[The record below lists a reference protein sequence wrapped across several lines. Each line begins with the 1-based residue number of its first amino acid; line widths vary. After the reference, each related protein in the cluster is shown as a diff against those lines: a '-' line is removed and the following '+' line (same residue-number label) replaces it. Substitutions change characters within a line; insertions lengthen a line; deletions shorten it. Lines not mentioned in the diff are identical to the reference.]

1 MAEGVKYIKVAKI
14 DGDGIDQTS
23 TLQFLT
29 KLTIPY
35 STGNVTYDILSI
47 SEQPTYVLYSV
58 NNPNIEHTDAAN
70 LNYSFSGSY
79 TGSYSQLIYSPQITS
94 SVDTV
99 LNCSNNLG
107 FFLNGGSSN
116 GGLGSNGF
124 PIDSYKIDT
133 YIQKNIHVRTS
144 SSIRF
149 VIEDSKASTTSV
161 SASVRIVSSP
171 LTIGS
176 NPYSPTIHAE
186 SILTQSL
193 QNVNTNPLQF
203 TGSYDI
209 TAELNSGSIS
219 SGDCVY
225 FEVRAAQDGGEFG
238 GGIFIQDAIF
248 TNGIFE
254 ISSSAAS
261 DSALEIIPEP
271 FFTQNFSRAFDC
283 QPTFNN
289 VLSNRLSTQHQ
300 DIDYASGLLS
310 PVNFTLLING
320 VALKAEVQDSN
331 YTLLRH
337 IRPRYEGSKNT
348 TDNFNNSSISQSLI
362 IESNENTYLGT
373 STISSPSVESLD
385 STIHEFS
392 VGGGT
397 YPEIQGGG
405 SVLISQYLNVSSQ
418 DKDFVS
424 ILTPITDGFNS
435 VLEQKFPPNSQPF
448 ITQYISTSEN
458 TEGARVL
465 DTNLGIPPI
474 SNFIIPS
481 SFPSARGTATN
492 LNTLSISGF
501 NFLVT
506 KNIEGFY
513 TSSIFAVGSNGPG
526 PVISKGL
533 DSGERWYIT
542 IYNTLPTPV
551 KGALSV
557 FNSGSEY
564 DYTARNSNGDY
575 DFPLTKNGV
584 YEILSASF
592 DVDEMDPVVLTITP
606 ELPESGSG
614 GSLWEFGNN
623 DKGYLIWK
631 SNDSRNVV
639 FNDATFSGVGKG
651 NLITKNSTQ
660 VIKDNLIDISKTY
673 GENT

>member
-107 FFLNGGSSN
+107 FFLNGGLSN

-149 VIEDSKASTTSV
+149 VLEDSKASTTSV
-161 SASVRIVSSP
+161 SASVRIVSTPFSV
-171 LTIGS
+171 GS
-176 NPYSPTIHAE
+176 NPYSPTVHAE

-193 QNVNTNPLQF
+193 QNINTNPLQF

-209 TAELNSGSIS
+209 TTELNSGSIS

-289 VLSNRLSTQHQ
+289 ILNNRLSTKYQ
-300 DIDYASGLLS
+300 DIDYSSDLLS

-320 VALKAEVQDSN
+320 IALKAEVQDSN

-348 TDNFNNSSISQSLI
+348 TDDFNNSSISQSLI

-373 STISSPSVESLD
+373 STISSPSVDSLD
-385 STIHEFS
+385 TTIHEFS
-392 VGGGT
+392 YGGGT
-397 YPEIQGGG
+397 YPEIYGGG
-405 SVLISQYLNVSSQ
+405 AVKISQLLNVSG
-418 DKDFVS
+418 KDSVS
-424 ILTPITDGFNS
+424 VISPLTENFNEI
-435 VLEQKFPPNSQPF
+435 LEQKFTPNSQPYV
-448 ITQYISTSEN
+448 TQYTTTSEE
-458 TEGARVL
+458 TAGARVL
-465 DTNLGIPPI
+465 GTNIGVPTI
-474 SNFIIPS
+474 SNYMVP
-481 SFPSARGTATN
+481 
-492 LNTLSISGF
+492 SGF
-501 NFLVT
+501 GTSLGAPASSTTLTLNNFPFPVIR
-506 KNIEGFY
+506 NSNGFY
-513 TSSIFAVGSNGPG
+513 TTGSRIDDAEVAMGYIIQSTLENDPNT
-526 PVISKGL
+526 
-533 DSGERWYIT
+533 RWYIT
-542 IYNTLPTPV
+542 IYNFLPDVVQGDLQP
-551 KGALSV
+551 
-557 FNSGSEY
+557 FNSGSSN
-564 DYTARNSNGDY
+564 DYTGIDSKGGY
-575 DFPLTKNGV
+575 TSPLTVNGV
-584 YEILSASF
+584 YEIKSVALGITY
-592 DVDEMDPVVLTITP
+592 TISP
-606 ELPESGSG
+606 ALPQTGFT
-614 GSLWEFGNN
+614 FGN
-623 DKGYLIWK
+623 DSKGYLIWK
-631 SNDSRNVV
+631 DNGSKNVI

-651 NLITKNSTQ
+651 NLITETPTQ
-660 VIKDNLIDISKTY
+660 VIKDNLIYISKKY